1 MSTVLKDVGLQ
12 VWRGSLLMADYIL
25 HNGIQFQGCTVLELG
40 AGVGL
45 VSIVAALHA
54 SNILCTGLR
63 HLVEVC
69 PPWFMMHSCSEY
81 WLYFVLSYF
90 VYYLNTIILCFGS
103 KTRVLFLSC
112 CTDVGNRVL
121 DLCQRNIERNLLE
134 LDTTGNI
141 LVRELNWTKPC
152 CTSSKQSST
161 R

>member
-54 SNILCTGLR
+54 SNILCTGLH

-81 WLYFVLSYF
+81 WLYFVLSNF

-103 KTRVLFLSC
+103 KTRGTIFFLVVQMLAIKCWISVSVILKEIC
-112 CTDVGNRVL
+112 
-121 DLCQRNIERNLLE
+121 RNWIPLE
-134 LDTTGNI
+134 TYL
-141 LVRELNWTKPC
+141 
-152 CTSSKQSST
+152 
-161 R
+161 

>member
-69 PPWFMMHSCSEY
+69 R
-81 WLYFVLSYF
+81 L
-90 VYYLNTIILCFGS
+90 GS
-103 KTRVLFLSC
+103 
-112 CTDVGNRVL
+112 
-121 DLCQRNIERNLLE
+121 
-134 LDTTGNI
+134 
-141 LVRELNWTKPC
+141 
-152 CTSSKQSST
+152 
-161 R
+161 